1 VVPLLQSDLEHF
13 VEENNGLLESLF
25 NDFRG
30 LPSQWGFRGGVLDRV
45 SNGGIITGEIVQG
58 RAKDGLLKYFL
69 QNCIGCK
76 VYRKKIDITFDGFE
90 LQEIVLS

>member
-1 VVPLLQSDLEHF
+1 VVPLSDLEHF

-45 SNGGIITGEIVQG
+45 SNGELLLVKLYKVVL
-58 RAKDGLLKYFL
+58 KDGLLKIFSKL
-69 QNCIGCK
+69 
-76 VYRKKIDITFDGFE
+76 YRSKSSVS
-90 LQEIVLS
+90 QEN

>member
-1 VVPLLQSDLEHF
+1 MAEYQLLILIRVAWCPYCDLEHF

-45 SNGGIITGEIVQG
+45 SNGGIITGEIV
-58 RAKDGLLKYFL
+58 R
-69 QNCIGCK
+69 CC
-76 VYRKKIDITFDGFE
+76 
-90 LQEIVLS
+90 